1 MADHHTEEIL
11 NLLKQWQSLVNQ
23 ESDAISKD
31 NIQDVGEMIKQS
43 SLILQR
49 LEHLLGA
56 SGSTKQDDLISEM
69 INGLHKQQEI
79 AIQALK
85 GQTDTLAQHIGA
97 LRRNKTSLMGYKQ
110 NKTLPPRFK
119 SERT

>member
-31 NIQDVGEMIKQS
+31 NIQDLGELIKQS

-56 SGSTKQDDLISEM
+56 SGSTRQGNLISEM

-79 AIQALK
+79 AIQTLK
-85 GQTDTLAQHIGA
+85 GQADTLAQHIGA
-97 LRRNKTSLMGYKQ
+97 LRRNKKSLMGYKQ